1 MKKLSLKRIIEFQK
15 LLVQFSQVER
25 AIHRK
30 HKDVHIYEN
39 DTEHSYNLAMTA
51 WLLAPYFPKLNRDL
65 LIRFALA
72 HDLVEIHAGDTYI
85 YGSKKELASKASRE
99 AAALVTLQKDWPELH
114 EVTDLIKEYETRE
127 KPEAKFIYALD
138 KIMPILMIYIHEGYT
153 WKEKNV
159 TAKMLYDAKI
169 EKVSLSPEIQPY
181 FDELHK
187 VLLASPHLIKR
198 A

>member
-1 MKKLSLKRIIEFQK
+1 MKKISLERIIEFQK
-15 LLVQFSQVER
+15 LLVQFSQIER
-25 AIHRK
+25 VIHRK
-30 HKDVHIYEN
+30 HKDRHIYEN

-51 WLLAPYFPKLNRDL
+51 WLLAPHFPKLNQDL
-65 LIRFALA
+65 LIKFALA

-85 YGSKKELASKASRE
+85 YGSEKELASKASRE

-114 EVTDLIKEYETRE
+114 EVTELIKEYETRQ

-153 WKEKNV
+153 WKQKNI

-187 VLLASPHLIKR
+187 VLLASPHLIKS